1 MAERGELVRQGELL
15 VCGGTRRK
23 KTGVRSVFLYQHLI
37 IFTKQKSPG
46 PGRTAYSFKHSI
58 KTGEMGLTQS
68 VGEEGV
74 RFEVWV
80 RQAPRI
86 RDCLTLQC
94 QSGEGRAAWT
104 HDIAQLLWTH
114 AIHNTE
120 LCLKETMCIGVSSK
134 ILLDATGAPV
144 TSELDSIYNLN
155 DRVHSSCSDSSSVG
169 SQKEGGSPASGR
181 GQTQNQSPSTAV

>member
-1 MAERGELVRQGELL
+1 MCTVPTSILSTSL
-15 VCGGTRRK
+15 
-23 KTGVRSVFLYQHLI
+23 FLPLP
-37 IFTKQKSPG
+37 SPL
-46 PGRTAYSFKHSI
+46 PLCQ
-58 KTGEMGLTQS
+58 TGEMGLTQS

-114 AIHNTE
+114 AIHNTG
-120 LCLKETMCIGVSSK
+120 TV
-134 ILLDATGAPV
+134 
-144 TSELDSIYNLN
+144 
-155 DRVHSSCSDSSSVG
+155 
-169 SQKEGGSPASGR
+169 
-181 GQTQNQSPSTAV
+181 

>member
-1 MAERGELVRQGELL
+1 M
-15 VCGGTRRK
+15 
-23 KTGVRSVFLYQHLI
+23 
-37 IFTKQKSPG
+37 
-46 PGRTAYSFKHSI
+46 
-58 KTGEMGLTQS
+58 
-68 VGEEGV
+68 